1 MARPRNPSIL
11 NTVLLVFALVS
22 LTSAAYGSGYGVF
35 TQGADALGQANAVI
49 AHGDGPSAAYFNP
62 AQITK
67 LPGTQIEFGTTL
79 IFPQREYRAPDGVTY
94 ETQETVLIPPT
105 TLYLTHAF
113 TDKLSGSFAVF
124 NPFGLSTDW
133 GSTWPG
139 RYLTTKANMTTFNL
153 NPALAYRILPKFSL
167 AAGFDLVFLSATLKS
182 VVPSALFGIPGPSFD
197 ISQKFSGSGNGVGF
211 NLGALYD
218 FNDQVSFGVAYRSQ
232 VVISVGGNYYND
244 ISPAVGAKANASIT
258 LPQQMTAGVAYRPM
272 KPLVV
277 EVGVRW
283 EDWAAM
289 KNLTVQ
295 IPGVTASVYPRDWH
309 GTAAITA
316 GGKYRINDTFS
327 VMLGYLFGWNP
338 VPNSTFEPS
347 IPDSNTNL
355 FCLGGE
361 ANIDRL
367 KIALS
372 YAYQLQVDRTKST
385 NLYGPYANGS
395 YSSNLNLVGLSITY
409 RF

>member
-1 MARPRNPSIL
+1 MVIRVDQVIRRTAL
-11 NTVLLVFALVS
+11 MVFALGS
-22 LTSAAYGSGYGVF
+22 FTSAAYGSGYGIF
-35 TQGADALGQANAVI
+35 TQGADAMGQANAVI

-67 LPGTQIEFGTTL
+67 LPGTQIELGTTL
-79 IFPQREYRAPDGVTY
+79 IMPNREYRAPDGVTY
-94 ETQETVLIPPT
+94 ETQESVLMPPT

-113 TDKLSGSFAVF
+113 TDNLSGSFAVF

-133 GSTWPG
+133 GSSWPG
-139 RYLTTKANMTTFNL
+139 RYLSTKANMTTLNFN
-153 NPALAYRILPKFSL
+153 PSLAYRVLPNFSL

-182 VVPSALFGIPGPSFD
+182 VVPSALLGIPGPVFG
-197 ISQKFSGSGNGVGF
+197 IPQKFSGSGNGVGF

-218 FNDQVSFGVAYRSQ
+218 FNDLLSFGIAYRSQ

-244 ISPAVGAKANASIT
+244 VSPAVGAKANASVT
-258 LPQQMTAGVAYRPM
+258 LPQQLTAGVAYRPI

-283 EDWAAM
+283 EDWTAM

-295 IPGVTASVYPRDWH
+295 IPGITASVYPRDWH
-309 GTAAITA
+309 GTLAITA

-327 VMLGYLFGWNP
+327 AMLGYLFGWNP
-338 VPNSTFEPS
+338 IPNSTFEPS
-347 IPDSNTNL
+347 IPDSNSNI
-355 FCLGGE
+355 FCIGGE
-361 ANIDRL
+361 ANLDRL
-367 KIALS
+367 KIALA
-372 YAYQLQVDRTKST
+372 YAYQLQVDRSKSF
-385 NLYGPYANGS
+385 NAYGPFANGS
-395 YSSNLNLVGLSITY
+395 YSSNLNLVGLSFSY

>member
-1 MARPRNPSIL
+1 MAHPGNHSFRN
-11 NTVLLVFALVS
+11 TALLVFALGS
-22 LTSAAYGSGYGVF
+22 FTSAAYGSGYGVF

-62 AQITK
+62 AQITG
-67 LPGTQIEFGTTL
+67 LPGTQIEFGATL
-79 IFPQREYRAPDGVTY
+79 IFPTRAYRAPDGVTY
-94 ETQETVLIPPT
+94 ETQESVLIPPT

-133 GSTWPG
+133 GSAWPG
-139 RYLTTKANMTTFNL
+139 RYLTTKANMTTFTL
-153 NPALAYRILPKFSL
+153 NPSVAYRILPNFSL

-182 VVPSALFGIPGPSFD
+182 VVPSALLGVPGPLFD
-197 ISQKFSGSGNGVGF
+197 IPQKFSGSGNGVGF
-211 NLGALYD
+211 NFGALYD
-218 FNDQVSFGVAYRSQ
+218 FTDQLSLGIAYRSQ

-244 ISPAVGAKANASIT
+244 VSPAVGAMASASVT
-258 LPQQMTAGVAYRPM
+258 LPQQLTAGIAYRPI

-283 EDWAAM
+283 EDWAAF

-295 IPGVTASVYPRDWH
+295 IPGVTASVYPREWH

-327 VMLGYLFGWNP
+327 AMLGYLFGWNP

-347 IPDSNTNL
+347 IPDSNSNL
-355 FCLGGE
+355 FCIGGE
-361 ANIDRL
+361 ANLDRL
-367 KIALS
+367 KIALA

-385 NLYGPYANGS
+385 NRHGLYANGS
-395 YSSNLNLVGLSITY
+395 YSSNLNMVSMSFAY